1 MGAKP
6 ALAHRAPTAA
16 NKIGRITGGF
26 YGSSELVDAYSAV
39 MHDIDFAMDLARA
52 AGKVVQDWSLAAGD
66 THFKGAVNPVTAADR
81 AAERL
86 MIEMIER
93 GRPSDGVVAEEG
105 GLRPGER
112 TWILDPIDGTVN
124 FLHGIPHVAVSVGLI
139 DGDGPLVGVILDVFK
154 KEMFTAIRGGGSE
167 LDGSA
172 ISVSRAT
179 DLSASLVATGFPYD
193 RQERSDEYGRSIA
206 AGLHNCQGVRRN
218 GSAALD
224 LAWVAVG
231 RFDAYWEFQVQPW
244 DMAAGV
250 LLVTEAGG
258 TVTDARGQS
267 IDVTKPSSILAS
279 NEHVHQPMLDMLGP
293 VIPTGY

>member
-1 MGAKP
+1 M
-6 ALAHRAPTAA
+6 
-16 NKIGRITGGF
+16 GRITGGF
-26 YGSSELVDAYSAV
+26 YGSSGKVDPYSVV

-66 THFKGAVNPVTAADR
+66 THFKGAVDPVTAADR

-93 GRPSDGVVAEEG
+93 GRPADGVVGEEG
-105 GLRPGER
+105 GLRTGER

-139 DGDGPLVGVILDVFK
+139 DGDGPLVGVVLDVFK
-154 KEMFTAIRGGGSE
+154 REMFTAVRGGGSE

-193 RQERSDEYGRSIA
+193 RQERADEYGRAVA
-206 AGLHNCQGVRRN
+206 AGLHNCQGLRRN

-250 LLVTEAGG
+250 LLITEAGG
-258 TVTDARGQS
+258 SVTDVHGQP
-267 IDVTKPSSILAS
+267 IDVTQRSSILAS
-279 NEHVHQPMLDMLGP
+279 NQHIHQPVLDMLEP